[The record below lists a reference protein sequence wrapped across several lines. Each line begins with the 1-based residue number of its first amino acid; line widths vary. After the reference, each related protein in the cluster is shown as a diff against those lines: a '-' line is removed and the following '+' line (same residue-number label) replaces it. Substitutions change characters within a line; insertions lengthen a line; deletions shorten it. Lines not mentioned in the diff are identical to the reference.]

1 MEDLIQYL
9 PYLIPLFILQ
19 FALMFIALF
28 HVLKHEKYQR
38 WNRTIWILI
47 VVFINIIGP
56 ILYFT
61 LGRVDE

>member
-1 MEDLIQYL
+1 MEDLVQYL

-19 FALMFIALF
+19 FVLMFVALF

-38 WNRTIWILI
+38 WNRTIWIAI